1 MYGRRSVL
9 QGLAYGFLVAGGA
22 ARPTRAAVS
31 LAAGPMPGCLRPDGA
46 TLWLQGNAPAKLRVE
61 YWDVLAPQKRML
73 SGEYALTAVED
84 YIAYLRIGGLGPS
97 RRYAYRVLLDGVVQV
112 IPEPLLF
119 RTSGAG
125 GIYAPFKMLAGSC
138 AYTKDAPIFE
148 SMARQRPDG
157 MLWLGDNVYF
167 QRSALLITGE
177 WASAE
182 AMHNRYRLDR
192 QAAALQPL
200 LRCTHHYAVWDDHDY
215 GPNDA
220 DGGYT
225 LKRESLDLF
234 KRFWDNPGYGLPD
247 TPGVFTRFEHN
258 GVDFFLLDDRYHRTG
273 DQMLGEKQTA
283 WLKDGLLRS
292 RGVFKVV
299 AGGNQMF
306 NDDNRFEG
314 WNRFVREREDFVRW
328 LSANRIRGVLFL
340 SGDRHFTEL
349 LRYERPG
356 TYPLYELT
364 CSPLTSKAYKEAQK
378 ASATVPGTFVT
389 ENNFASLEFGG
400 GATDARLLLR
410 CWNIQGKQ
418 LWEQKILAANLQ

>member
-1 MYGRRSVL
+1 ML
-9 QGLAYGFLVAGGA
+9 QGLAYSFLVAGVA
-22 ARPTRAAVS
+22 ARPTRAAVG
-31 LAAGPMPGCLRPDGA
+31 LAAGPMPGCLRPDGV
-46 TLWLQGNAPAKLRVE
+46 TLWLQGNAPAKLHVE

-73 SGEYALTAVED
+73 SGEYALTAAED
-84 YIAYLRIGGLGPS
+84 YIAHLRIGGLGPS
-97 RRYAYRVLLDGVVQV
+97 RRYAYRVLLDGIVQA
-112 IPEPLLF
+112 ISEPLLF
-119 RTSGAG
+119 RTSGASG
-125 GIYAPFKMLAGSC
+125 TYAPFTMLAGSC
-138 AYTKDAPIFE
+138 AYTKDTPIFA
-148 SMARQRPDG
+148 SMARLRPDG

-177 WASAE
+177 WATAQ
-182 AMHNRYRLDR
+182 AMHNRYRQDR

-200 LRCTHHYAVWDDHDY
+200 LRSTHHWAVWDDHDY

-220 DGGYT
+220 DSGYS

-234 KRFWDNPGYGLPD
+234 QRFWDNPTYGLPD
-247 TPGVFTRFEHN
+247 TPGVFTRFELN

-273 DQMLGEKQTA
+273 EQMLGEKQLA

-314 WNRFVREREDFVRW
+314 WNKFPSEREEFVRW
-328 LSANRIRGVLFL
+328 LGASRIRGVVFL
-340 SGDRHFTEL
+340 SGDRHFSEL

-364 CSPLTSKAYKEAQK
+364 CSPLTSKAYKEAQP
-378 ASATVPGTFVT
+378 ARIAVPGTFVT
-389 ENNFASLEFGG
+389 EHNFASLDFGG
-400 GATDARLLLR
+400 SPKDARLRLR
-410 CWNIQGKQ
+410 CWNALGQP
-418 LWEQKILAANLQ
+418 LWEQVIRAADLQ